1 MLLSIFLE
9 LYHND
14 HIGEN
19 WFSTSENLKLFCIIF
34 ECKFYVGV
42 SVSTNSEER
51 IEQFYNMV
59 EENMENGMPYRDAI
73 ELAAVTIGGIITA
86 KVSQAMAK
94 YQEAI
99 HPQSH
104 LSQEEDKDALAL
116 LSMGVLWD
124 NKYFNPIPPDETTPL
139 ENTLAESIYFIMKY
153 GREEDGLNKALEANE
168 KSVGDVESREKAI
181 RRVLEKI

>member
-1 MLLSIFLE
+1 MNKSNAE
-9 LYHND
+9 A
-14 HIGEN
+14 
-19 WFSTSENLKLFCIIF
+19 
-34 ECKFYVGV
+34 
-42 SVSTNSEER
+42 
-51 IEQFYNMV
+51 IEQFYKLV
-59 EENMENGMPYRDAI
+59 EENMDNGMVYRDAI
-73 ELAAVTIGGIITA
+73 ELAAVTIGGLITA

-124 NKYFNPIPPDETTPL
+124 NTYFNPIEPDASTPL

-153 GREEDGLNKALEANE
+153 GREEDGLNKALEANQ
-168 KSVGDVESREKAI
+168 KTVGDVELRAEAI
-181 RRVLEKI
+181 HRVLGKI

>member
-1 MLLSIFLE
+1 M
-9 LYHND
+9 
-14 HIGEN
+14 
-19 WFSTSENLKLFCIIF
+19 SEELKLFYIIF
-34 ECKFYVGV
+34 EFRFYVGA
-42 SVSTNSEER
+42 SVNTNREDTIER
-51 IEQFYNMV
+51 IEKFYRMV
-59 EENMENGMPYRDAI
+59 EENIDNGMLYRDAI

-94 YQEAI
+94 YQEAT

-124 NKYFNPIPPDETTPL
+124 NKYFNPIEPDASTPL

-153 GREEDGLNKALEANE
+153 GREEDALEKALEANANTI
-168 KSVGDVESREKAI
+168 GDVELRAEAI
-181 RRVLEKI
+181 RRVLEKV

>member
-1 MLLSIFLE
+1 VNKSNAE
-9 LYHND
+9 A
-14 HIGEN
+14 
-19 WFSTSENLKLFCIIF
+19 
-34 ECKFYVGV
+34 
-42 SVSTNSEER
+42 
-51 IEQFYNMV
+51 IEQFYKLV
-59 EENMENGMPYRDAI
+59 EENMDNGMVYRDAI
-73 ELAAVTIGGIITA
+73 ELAAVTVGGLITA

-124 NKYFNPIPPDETTPL
+124 NTYFNPIEPDPSTAL

-153 GREEDGLNKALEANE
+153 GREGDGLSKALEANE
-168 KSVGDVESREKAI
+168 KTVGDVELRAEAI
-181 RRVLEKI
+181 RRVLGKV

>member
-1 MLLSIFLE
+1 MNKSNAE
-9 LYHND
+9 A
-14 HIGEN
+14 
-19 WFSTSENLKLFCIIF
+19 
-34 ECKFYVGV
+34 
-42 SVSTNSEER
+42 
-51 IEQFYNMV
+51 IEQFYKLV
-59 EENMENGMPYRDAI
+59 EENMDNGMVYRDAI
-73 ELAAVTIGGIITA
+73 ELAAVTVGGLITA

-104 LSQEEDKDALAL
+104 LSQEEDTDALAL

-124 NKYFNPIPPDETTPL
+124 NTYFNPIEPDPSTPL

-168 KSVGDVESREKAI
+168 KTVGDVESRAEAI
-181 RRVLEKI
+181 RRVLGKV

>member
-1 MLLSIFLE
+1 MNKSNAE
-9 LYHND
+9 A
-14 HIGEN
+14 
-19 WFSTSENLKLFCIIF
+19 
-34 ECKFYVGV
+34 
-42 SVSTNSEER
+42 
-51 IEQFYNMV
+51 IEQFYKLV
-59 EENMENGMPYRDAI
+59 EENMDNGMMYRDAI
-73 ELAAVTIGGIITA
+73 ELAAVTIGGLITA

-124 NKYFNPIPPDETTPL
+124 NTYFNPIEPDASIPL

-168 KSVGDVESREKAI
+168 KTVGDVELRAEAI
-181 RRVLEKI
+181 RRVLGRV

>member
-1 MLLSIFLE
+1 VNKSNAE
-9 LYHND
+9 A
-14 HIGEN
+14 
-19 WFSTSENLKLFCIIF
+19 
-34 ECKFYVGV
+34 
-42 SVSTNSEER
+42 
-51 IEQFYNMV
+51 IEQFYSMV
-59 EENMENGMPYRDAI
+59 EENIENGMHYRDAI

-124 NKYFNPIPPDETTPL
+124 NTYFNPIEPDASTPL

-168 KSVGDVESREKAI
+168 KTVGDVVSRAEAI
-181 RRVLEKI
+181 QRVLGKV

>member
-1 MLLSIFLE
+1 MNKSNAE
-9 LYHND
+9 A
-14 HIGEN
+14 
-19 WFSTSENLKLFCIIF
+19 
-34 ECKFYVGV
+34 
-42 SVSTNSEER
+42 
-51 IEQFYNMV
+51 IEQFYKLV
-59 EENMENGMPYRDAI
+59 EENMDNGMVNRDAI
-73 ELAAVTIGGIITA
+73 ELAAVTIGGLITA

-124 NKYFNPIPPDETTPL
+124 NTYFNPIEPDASIPL

-168 KSVGDVESREKAI
+168 KTVGDVELRAEAI
-181 RRVLEKI
+181 RRVLGRV